1 MGFHFGYQLCG
12 KQKSPSHPPDVLDS
26 ARTLQQ
32 HIENLPKSVKA
43 ASKRLSLSLSVEFL
57 SSQPFF
63 VTKIMDAFEELSWP
77 NGVNEVLPSSVPWS
91 KGVNEVPS
99 SSDPASEFLEREKA
113 ELGDVLG
120 EPLAPTAE
128 PVVDMLS
135 ADMLG
140 LEVASPT
147 TVFAPMSRIEP
158 SSAPMEGLAA
168 SRSSSGKAS
177 PTNAFSSMPRIE
189 QSSAPVAVEGLAA
202 SRSSSG
208 KASPT
213 TVFAP
218 MSRIEPET
226 IRAWRADNE
235 KRLAE
240 KDAKEEENLKQAREQ
255 AKKELADWYKKYNE
269 QLAKTKSSNRSAEEE
284 FVAEVNDIKPVA
296 GAKPNW
302 ERINKMVDFNSKNSK
317 STQDTTRM
325 KSILIQLKQNG
336 KAVASNGKQ
345 QNIDSQQIVGE
356 MMETSNVR
364 E

>member
-77 NGVNEVLPSSVPWS
+77 KGVNEAPPSSDPWSKGVNEVLPLSVPWS

-140 LEVASPT
+140 LEV
-147 TVFAPMSRIEP
+147 
-158 SSAPMEGLAA
+158 
-168 SRSSSGKAS
+168 
-177 PTNAFSSMPRIE
+177 
-189 QSSAPVAVEGLAA
+189 
-202 SRSSSG
+202 
-208 KASPT
+208 ASPT

-284 FVAEVNDIKPVA
+284 FVAEGNDIKPVA

>member
-1 MGFHFGYQLCG
+1 MGHFGYQLCG

-26 ARTLQQ
+26 ARMLQQ

-77 NGVNEVLPSSVPWS
+77 NGVNEAPPSSDPWSKGVNEAPPSSDPWSKGVNEVLPSSVPWS

-99 SSDPASEFLEREKA
+99 SSDPASKFLEREKA

-218 MSRIEPET
+218 MSR
-226 IRAWRADNE
+226 
-235 KRLAE
+235 
-240 KDAKEEENLKQAREQ
+240 
-255 AKKELADWYKKYNE
+255 
-269 QLAKTKSSNRSAEEE
+269 
-284 FVAEVNDIKPVA
+284 
-296 GAKPNW
+296 
-302 ERINKMVDFNSKNSK
+302 
-317 STQDTTRM
+317 
-325 KSILIQLKQNG
+325 
-336 KAVASNGKQ
+336 
-345 QNIDSQQIVGE
+345 
-356 MMETSNVR
+356 
-364 E
+364 

>member
-1 MGFHFGYQLCG
+1 MGSDPWSKGVNEAP
-12 KQKSPSHPPDVLDS
+12 PSSDPW
-26 ARTLQQ
+26 
-32 HIENLPKSVKA
+32 
-43 ASKRLSLSLSVEFL
+43 SK
-57 SSQPFF
+57 
-63 VTKIMDAFEELSWP
+63 
-77 NGVNEVLPSSVPWS
+77 GVNEVLPSSVPWS

-177 PTNAFSSMPRIE
+177 PTNAFSS
-189 QSSAPVAVEGLAA
+189 
-202 SRSSSG
+202 
-208 KASPT
+208 
-213 TVFAP
+213 